1 MKEFLT
7 KYKRAFLLSLIFSM
21 LCFGFMLTHFTI
33 TIDEETW
40 LLANQPS
47 LLWLLQGRFA
57 VWLFDLIFTN
67 EGNFAP
73 FLWDFLSVV
82 IWHFSGVILAYALLA
97 REKVKEWQMF
107 FFWSY
112 YSSLP
117 FVVGEILS
125 FSMFNLQV
133 CTAMAATAGAFLFTL
148 RFLEGKKK
156 KDLGLAFGLLL
167 YGVAVYQALLC
178 VYVTGV
184 VAFCLLKFITGEEKG
199 LVRVIVSSALICI
212 AAVVVY
218 YGIDMIIWHF
228 SGTAAYLEDNYIG
241 WASDD
246 WKMAAALSV
255 ANIGRVSFAIPYD
268 GVYIYGGG
276 VIRCVTILFI
286 LYALW
291 IFLHSKGAKQKL
303 GIFFYTAA
311 LCAAPFSL
319 YIAIAT
325 YKTHGRMLLAIPL
338 AGAVQLYLI
347 FREMDR
353 LAVRQTGRKLR
364 TVMIVLASYLLFLN
378 ARNMNLIYY
387 YGSIAYERDCTTAN
401 QVMYDIKK
409 AGMDYHEKPIAFV
422 GMVEQD
428 SLPIQESDTLG
439 GSVFNWDE
447 GNISR
452 MKDFL
457 RTKGYA
463 VLMPSPEQ
471 ISRAAKE
478 SETMNTWPQEGSIRE
493 LDDMIVVY
501 FAEPAEEWYGVNH
514 AEK

>member
-7 KYKRAFLLSLIFSM
+7 KYKKAYLASIVFALV
-21 LCFGFMLTHFTI
+21 CFGFMLTHFTI

-57 VWLFDLIFTN
+57 VWLFDLIFTT

-82 IWHFSGVILAYALLA
+82 IWHFSGVILAYALLGK
-97 REKVKEWQMF
+97 EKVKEWQMF
-107 FFWSY
+107 FFLAY

-133 CTAMAATAGAFLFTL
+133 CTAMAATAGAFLYSL
-148 RFLEGKKK
+148 KYLDNKRK
-156 KDLGLAFGLLL
+156 KDAAAAFGLLL

-178 VYVTGV
+178 VYVTAV
-184 VAFCLLKFITGEEKG
+184 VAYCLLRFIKNEDKG
-199 LVRVIVSSALICI
+199 LVRVIVSCAVICI
-212 AAVVVY
+212 GAVGIY
-218 YGIDMIIWHF
+218 YGIDMLIWHF
-228 SGTAAYLEDNYIG
+228 SGTADYLEANYIG
-241 WASDD
+241 WASED
-246 WKMAAALSV
+246 WVREAVLSV
-255 ANIGRVSFAIPYD
+255 VNVGRVSFAIPYE
-268 GVYIYGGG
+268 GVYIYGG
-276 VIRCVTILFI
+276 VVLRCVSGLFV

-291 IFLHSKGAKQKL
+291 LFFKRKGAKQKL
-303 GIFFYTAA
+303 GIFFYTVV
-311 LCAAPFSL
+311 LCVAPFAL

-338 AGAVQLYLI
+338 AGAVQIYLI
-347 FREMDR
+347 FRELDGQGGR
-353 LAVRQTGRKLR
+353 LCLYLKRGMLILV
-364 TVMIVLASYLLFLN
+364 SYLLFLN

-387 YGSIAYERDCTTAN
+387 YGSISYEKDCSTAN

-409 AGMDYHEKPIAFV
+409 AGMDYHQKPIAFV

-428 SLPIQESDTLG
+428 DVQTLESDTLG
-439 GSVFNWDE
+439 GSIFEWDE

-463 VLMPSPEQ
+463 VLMPDSSQ

-478 SETMNTWPQEGSIRE
+478 AKTMQTWPMEDSIRE

-501 FAEPAEEWYGVNH
+501 FSEPTEQWYAVNH